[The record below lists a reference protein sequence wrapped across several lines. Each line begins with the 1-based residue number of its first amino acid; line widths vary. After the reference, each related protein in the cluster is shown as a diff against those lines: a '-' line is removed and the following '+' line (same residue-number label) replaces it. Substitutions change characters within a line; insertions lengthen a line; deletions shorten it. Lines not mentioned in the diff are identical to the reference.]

1 MNITNLL
8 RHISLKHLKL
18 QKAQLFIA
26 LSGICLGVAAMVA
39 IDIVNRSVLRSF
51 EDSINHATGRA
62 VLQVAAGESGFP
74 EKMLDVVQGVP
85 GVEYAVP
92 VIETNAKLSGGTER
106 AVMILGVD
114 VLQDHQI
121 RDYSITDE
129 SADIP
134 DPLLFLA
141 RSDSILLTRSM
152 AEREG
157 IKIDQQIQVQTV
169 EGIKTFQVRGLLNPD
184 GPARVAGGDIAIM
197 DIYAAQMAFG
207 KEGRVDRIDVSL
219 LRGEDFDKVKERIQG
234 AVPEGYNID
243 TPAGRTRQV
252 EMMLKRFQNSIGF
265 VSLMVMFVGMY
276 LIYNSVSISVVHRRK
291 EIGIMR
297 ALGAKRGE
305 IIRLFLGETLVTS
318 AIASFIGVG
327 LGLVFARLSIGV
339 VAQSVTDIYMQAS
352 VTELAFSWG
361 ELIRDGIIGIIAS
374 LAAAAFPARSCA
386 RITPISAIRS
396 MPYSED
402 GFLFGTKIKIASAA
416 LIILSFTILIAY
428 KMAGNSSPLR
438 TSGTTF
444 AAALFLT
451 VGLSLGTPLLLKW
464 FLVFFHRYISPR
476 LGAPGRLAGLNL
488 QKNVSRNAVALAA
501 VFFSISLLVS
511 SVNAM
516 NSTRT
521 SIFEWID
528 SVIRADILIA
538 SGHPLSIGAHG
549 IPMPGEMIKEIEEVP
564 GVLTVEPFR
573 KGYIYYNGRKVM
585 LETTDIAM
593 RMEYCPGMM
602 AEGTRDDM
610 VNLLP
615 GQDNV
620 VVNEGFATKYGVRKG
635 DSIVLPTPDGPVRF
649 GVAGIVVSYSSDSG
663 VIWMDI
669 STYRKRWHDNL
680 VDMYEVRVKPGQD
693 IRKVSG
699 AILDRMGGERRLFAL
714 PALEFRNE
722 IRQILDR
729 SWAVTYAINTIV
741 LVIAGFGIV
750 ITMLASVLER
760 TREIGVLRSIG
771 MKRSQVSGVVITE
784 SVLIGAAGGL
794 LGAASGLL
802 VGWIELEGFFRI
814 DFGASMTY
822 HIDYLSLAWAL
833 LLSAGLSA
841 LAGLYP
847 AHRASKINIVEA
859 LRYE

>member
-1 MNITNLL
+1 MNLSNLL
-8 RHISLKHLKL
+8 RHISLKHIKL

-62 VLQVAAGESGFP
+62 VLQIAAGESGFP
-74 EKMLDVVQGVP
+74 EKMLDVVQAVP

-92 VIETNAKLSGGTER
+92 VIETNAKLSGGAER
-106 AVMILGVD
+106 AIMILGVD

-157 IKIDQQIQVQTV
+157 IKIDEQIQVQTV

-207 KEGRVDRIDVSL
+207 KEGRIDRIDVSL
-219 LRGEDFDKVKERIQG
+219 LRGEDFDAVKERIQR

-252 EMMLKRFQNSIGF
+252 EIMLKRFQNSIGF
-265 VSLMVMFVGMY
+265 ISLMVMFVGMY
-276 LIYNSVSISVVHRRK
+276 LIYNSVAISVVHRRK

-297 ALGAKRGE
+297 ALGARRGE
-305 IIRLFLGETLVTS
+305 IIRLFLGETFVMS
-318 AIASFIGVG
+318 AVASFLGIGIG
-327 LGLVFARLSIGV
+327 LIFARLSVGV

-361 ELIRDGIIGIIAS
+361 EVVRDGTIGVLAS
-374 LAAAAFPARSCA
+374 LAAAAFPAISCA

-402 GFLFGTKIKIASAA
+402 GFLFGGKIKIASAVF
-416 LIILSFTILIAY
+416 ILLSIVTFAVY
-428 KMAGNSSPLR
+428 RMAGTSSAFR

-444 AAALFLT
+444 ASAIFLNI
-451 VGLSLGTPLLLKW
+451 GLSLCTPFFLKW
-464 FLVFFHRYISPR
+464 FLTFFHRFIAPR
-476 LGAPGRLAGLNL
+476 LGAKGRLAGLNL

-511 SVNAM
+511 SVTAM
-516 NSTRT
+516 NSIRK
-521 SIFEWID
+521 SIFDWID
-528 SVIRADILIA
+528 SVVRADILIA

-549 IPMPGEMIKEIEEVP
+549 IPMPGEMIKEFEQVP

-573 KGYIYYNGRKVM
+573 KGYIYYNGKKVM
-585 LETTDIAM
+585 FETTDIAM

-602 AEGTRDDM
+602 AEGTREDM
-610 VNLLP
+610 VRLLP

-620 VVNEGFATKYGVRKG
+620 VVNEGFAAKQGIRPG
-635 DSIVLPTPDGPVRF
+635 DSIVLPTPDGPVHF
-649 GVAGIVVSYSSDSG
+649 GVAGIVVSYTSDTG

-669 STYRKRWHDNL
+669 STYRNRWHDNL
-680 VDMYEVRVKPGQD
+680 VDMYEVRVKPGQN
-693 IRKVSG
+693 IQEVSG
-699 AILDRMGGERRLFAL
+699 AILDKMGKERRLFAL

-722 IRQILDR
+722 IRQVLDR
-729 SWAVTYAINTIV
+729 SWAVTHAVNTIV
-741 LVIAGFGIV
+741 LIIAGFGIV
-750 ITMLASVLER
+750 ITLLASVLER

-771 MKRSQVSGVVITE
+771 TKRSQISGVVITE

-794 LGAASGLL
+794 LGSASGLL

-822 HIDYLSLAWAL
+822 HIDYVSLVWAL